1 MSLVYI
7 PSHVKAFPDFSVA
20 FHTSNLQHFSKPCTA
35 EYSGQLPPDGGTFY
49 TVDTMNA
56 ARTHYRKMWPPILY
70 AASLWLK
77 ETGFTSVDKDKSK
90 PANMQAD
97 ESDTDRF
104 HLLVGESGPHQKLV
118 VSSDNLLV

>member
-1 MSLVYI
+1 
-7 PSHVKAFPDFSVA
+7 
-20 FHTSNLQHFSKPCTA
+20 
-35 EYSGQLPPDGGTFY
+35 
-49 TVDTMNA
+49 MNA

-104 HLLVGESGPHQKLV
+104 HLLVGESGPITSYWSRSNMASSTV
-118 VSSDNLLV
+118 V

>member
-1 MSLVYI
+1 MVCIFVLLNMKCKQFV
-7 PSHVKAFPDFSVA
+7 SV
-20 FHTSNLQHFSKPCTA
+20 P

-49 TVDTMNA
+49 TMDTMNA
-56 ARTHYRKMWPPILY
+56 ARTHYRKTWPPILY

-77 ETGFTSVDKDKSK
+77 EAGFTSVDKDNSK

-104 HLLVGESGPHQKLV
+104 HLLMGE
-118 VSSDNLLV
+118 